1 MTLVAKQRTARRLE
15 VVEVSAVADQEDEQA
30 EETQNNSEEAALS
43 ARELALQE
51 RERKLAAR
59 EASLAA
65 GFGAL
70 TEAQRATA
78 LDILEAPPKETETSM
93 ITTENMPGGSGF
105 EKPLIELVEF
115 APRHTKEV
123 RQSKHY
129 SGADIGPC
137 ERTVYLENW
146 LHSRQIINVTFA
158 PHEVYSIEFFDGR
171 AQVPQ
176 RIADYIAAHNP
187 GGCMVLS

>member
-1 MTLVAKQRTARRLE
+1 MAKQRTARRLE
-15 VVEVSAVADQEDEQA
+15 VVEASATFDQEDEQA
-30 EETQNNSEEAALS
+30 EETQSNSEEAALS

-65 GFGAL
+65 GFEAL
-70 TEAQRATA
+70 TEAQRSVA
-78 LDILEAPPKETETSM
+78 LDILEAPPKEASM
-93 ITTENMPGGSGF
+93 ITTENMPGGSAG
-105 EKPLIELVEF
+105 EKPLIELVEL
-115 APRHTKEV
+115 APRRVTEV
-123 RQSKHY
+123 RQPKHY
-129 SGADIGPC
+129 SGNDIGAC

-146 LHSRQIINVTFA
+146 LHARQTINVTFA
-158 PHEVYSIEFFDGR
+158 PYEVYSVEFFDGR